1 MTQKNSNPNKSAA
14 SDIIQLLK
22 TDHEKVKALF
32 DEFEEIKEK
41 GNSSSKKEKIVKQI
55 CEELTLHALAEESIV
70 YPAAREVINDEELMD
85 EADVEH
91 AGAKELISQ
100 LQSMSPDDSHYDAKV
115 IVLREYIE
123 HHVKEEETTM
133 FPKLAKSKIDGTE
146 MAKEVVDF
154 KEDHKDSASKKY
166 SKKDD
171 KEDSVTKSTSGSSP
185 KDKEDEDP
193 KNDKKSSTKSN
204 DTSHKKLET
213 LHRNKS

>member
-1 MTQKNSNPNKSAA
+1 MTQKSSGTNKSAA
-14 SDIIQLLK
+14 SDIIELLK

-32 DEFEEIKEK
+32 NEFEEIKEK

-70 YPAAREVINDEELMD
+70 YPVAREVINDEDLMD

-123 HHVKEEETTM
+123 HHVKEEESTM

-154 KEDHKDSASKKY
+154 KKDHKDSASKKS
-166 SKKDD
+166 SKKD
-171 KEDSVTKSTSGSSP
+171 KEDSVTKSSSGSLS
-185 KDKEDEDP
+185 KDKKDEDTQ
-193 KNDKKSSTKSN
+193 NEKKSSAESK
-204 DTSHKKLET
+204 DTSHKKSET